1 MICVRFVFV
10 FLVYKNHLKAVY
22 FCLSQCQ
29 IKEKNKEAV
38 CVAAAG
44 SFKSDTLFVNAV
56 SFEREKI
63 TVSKVQPPSSRMDA
77 GMVFMFF
84 KIVVHSFR

>member
-1 MICVRFVFV
+1 MI
-10 FLVYKNHLKAVY
+10 
-22 FCLSQCQ
+22 S
-29 IKEKNKEAV
+29 KEKKAEIIEAY
-38 CVAAAG
+38 G

-56 SFEREKI
+56 SFKREKI